1 MSQTTARF
9 AAAELLIETLEN
21 KRMLDEALASVE
33 SYNALQGPDRGF
45 ARAMASAALR
55 QLGRIDAGVAPFL
68 NRPLA
73 DATPA
78 VRALL
83 RLGAAQAWM
92 LGTPAHAAVGET
104 VNTAK
109 TMNGAKGAA
118 GFLNAVMRKV
128 ANDRSLFDAA
138 RPETVWPKWL
148 QQLMIDSLGSDGA
161 RALARAQTEEPLLH
175 LTAKSGD
182 GAALAQQTG
191 GDLIG
196 PASAALSTGAIE
208 SISGFEAGDWWVQ
221 DLAAALPVQSL
232 APKPD
237 EHIIDL
243 CAAPGGKTMQLAA
256 SGARVTAVDRSKK
269 RLQRVHENLARTGLA
284 ERVDV
289 IAANAEHWRP
299 DTLADAVLLDAP
311 CSALG
316 TLRRHPEGA
325 WIKNADA
332 IARFPDI
339 QTRLLRASAQ
349 MVKPGGRIIY
359 CVCTPLKREGEDVI
373 ETLAQEGIVT
383 RCPIPA
389 NVPAPFEKCVSE
401 KGDILTIPST
411 APLHDAFYISVL
423 QRP

>member
-1 MSQTTARF
+1 MSDVTARR
-9 AAAELLIETLEN
+9 AAADLLIETLEN
-21 KRMLDEALASVE
+21 RRMLDEALVSVE
-33 SYNALQGPDRGF
+33 SYNSLQGSDRGF

-68 NRPLA
+68 NRPLK

-92 LGTPAHAAVGET
+92 LGTPPHAAVGET

-109 TMNGAKGAA
+109 TMQGAKGAA

-128 ANDRSLFDAA
+128 ANDRSHFDAA
-138 RPETVWPKWL
+138 RPEIVWPDWL
-148 QQLMIDSLGSDGA
+148 QQVMTSSLGCEPA
-161 RALARAQTEEPLLH
+161 RALARAQSDEPLLH

-182 GAALAQQTG
+182 GAALAGETG
-191 GDLIG
+191 GEQIG
-196 PASAALSTGAIE
+196 PATAALSTGAVE
-208 SISGFEAGDWWVQ
+208 SIAGYDTGDWWVQ
-221 DLAAALPVQSL
+221 DLAAALPAQL
-232 APKPD
+232 LQPKPE

-269 RLQRVHENLARTGLA
+269 RLQRVDENLSRTGLA
-284 ERVDV
+284 ARVKV
-289 IAANAEHWRP
+289 IAANAEQWRP
-299 DTLADAVLLDAP
+299 SEKADAVLLDAP

-325 WIKNADA
+325 WIKDPGA

-339 QTRLLRASAQ
+339 QERLLRASAD
-349 MVKPGGRIIY
+349 MVKPGGRVVY
-359 CVCTPLKREGEDVI
+359 CVCTPLKREGEDIVEAVI
-373 ETLAQEGIVT
+373 RDGLFSRSPETGNMAGDFA
-383 RCPIPA
+383 A
-389 NVPAPFEKCVSE
+389 NVTNS
-401 KGDILTIPST
+401 GDVLTIPSG
-411 APLHDAFYISVL
+411 APLHDAFYIAVL
-423 QRP
+423 TRL